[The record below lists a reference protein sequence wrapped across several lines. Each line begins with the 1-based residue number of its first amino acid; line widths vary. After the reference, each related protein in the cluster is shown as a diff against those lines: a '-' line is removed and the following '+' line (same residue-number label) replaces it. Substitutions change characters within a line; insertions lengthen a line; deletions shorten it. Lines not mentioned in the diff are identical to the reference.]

1 MAAKRKPQRRRI
13 RFVYRRSPTAL
24 KCLLLGMLLTG
35 AVALLTLR
43 LTLLDTKEQLEDLR
57 DQAAVLEQENR
68 ELERILSQKDTVQ
81 SVKELAVKL
90 LGLVDPDTILF
101 EPEQ

>member
-35 AVALLTLR
+35 AVALLTL
-43 LTLLDTKEQLEDLR
+43 DTKEQLEDLR
-57 DQAAVLEQENR
+57 DQAAVLEQEHR
-68 ELERILSQKDTVQ
+68 ELERMLSQKDTVQ